1 MISAT
6 LLVDRLRLT
15 SMTDWV
21 MARISMKTGVA
32 MLFLLGCA
40 SPVFAETWQYWSTWS
55 ATHDI
60 SGAAQVS
67 ALTEVYFRDGLSDD
81 YVHDEYVTYSRKIGL
96 GFSLAGQLYFESVQS
111 AGNAW
116 IGTRSAVAGVSHEAD
131 LPGICKA
138 RIEDRFFFRLNSPA
152 EFDYHR
158 PRVYLT
164 RDIGPVRLTA
174 SDEMRVDLAS
184 TRIAPFYRNRVYAMA
199 SAVFFEATRLGL
211 GYLRQSDRAGS
222 SWKSFDGI
230 QTLVAVTF

>member
-1 MISAT
+1 
-6 LLVDRLRLT
+6 LRIEEASLMNRFVVWRQRNRAK
-15 SMTDWV
+15 SGVV
-21 MARISMKTGVA
+21 M
-32 MLFLLGCA
+32 MLLLGGA
-40 SPVFAETWQYWSTWS
+40 SSAIAEKWQYWSTWS

-60 SGAAQVS
+60 SEVAQVS

-81 YVHDEYVTYSRKIGL
+81 YVHDEYATYSRKIGL

-111 AGNAW
+111 TGNTW
-116 IGTRSAVAGVSHEAD
+116 IGTRSAVAGVSYEAD

-174 SDEMRVDLAS
+174 SDEMRVDLTS
-184 TRIAPFYRNRVYAMA
+184 GRIAPFYRNRVYAMA
-199 SAVFFEATRLGL
+199 SAVVFKATRLGL

-230 QTLVAVTF
+230 QTLVAAAF

>member
-1 MISAT
+1 MNRFVVWRQRNRAKSG
-6 LLVDRLRLT
+6 V
-15 SMTDWV
+15 V
-21 MARISMKTGVA
+21 MM
-32 MLFLLGCA
+32 FLLGGA
-40 SPVFAETWQYWSTWS
+40 SSAIAEKWQYWSTWS

-60 SGAAQVS
+60 SEVAQVS

-81 YVHDEYVTYSRKIGL
+81 YVHDEYATYSRKIGL

-111 AGNAW
+111 TGNTW
-116 IGTRSAVAGVSHEAD
+116 IGTRSAVAGVSYEAD

-138 RIEDRFFFRLNSPA
+138 KVEDRFFFRLNSPA
-152 EFDYHR
+152 KWDYHR

-174 SDEMRVDLAS
+174 SDEMRVDLTS
-184 TRIAPFYRNRVYAMA
+184 GRIAPFYRNRVYAMA
-199 SAVFFEATRLGL
+199 SAVVFKATRLGL

-230 QTLVAVTF
+230 QTLVAAAF